1 MISYPNTLSERAD
14 NLHKKSGIEEDYL
27 INLLNDPCV
36 KELLECLEAEEV
48 SFKDL
53 LPESNDKVRL
63 LFEKLFTDYLNIVT
77 AFSRWNKVDEKLF
90 PSFLRE
96 MFFGNEEDRT
106 QMLAHFIENRVRNQS
121 VFVMIQEMKK
131 NLNSLLTDLDSF
143 LTLGK
148 SQQEVVL
155 LTHLAA
161 SPLFY
166 GSEEGEELVE
176 ILIEAINRARRE
188 VYHGDTCWASQLKH
202 SFERV
207 FFWPSSEILFPLNN
221 KIANLEVKREWE
233 VLLFR
238 SI

>member
-188 VYHGDTCWASQLKH
+188 VYHGDTC
-202 SFERV
+202 
-207 FFWPSSEILFPLNN
+207 
-221 KIANLEVKREWE
+221 
-233 VLLFR
+233 
-238 SI
+238 